1 MDREQA
7 RKLCDQTPKI
17 KIAEKRT
24 TPLDKEMDITKQNQ
38 ALGQIALALR
48 IRELT

>member
-1 MDREQA
+1 MSPEQA
-7 RKLCDQTPKI
+7 RKLCDQHPKV

-24 TPLDKEMDITKQNQ
+24 TPLDKEMELSKQGQ